1 MAARTGAAEE
11 SSTRHWPVLSLASV
25 SAHSTS
31 TDCCVV
37 VHGRVLDVTSFLR
50 EHPGGAAALSK
61 PGRAGCDVTAH
72 FDRIGHSS
80 AAWARLLTMQIA
92 TLGGERHPA
101 SSDPAGPADKETYA
115 VEWHA
120 ARRRAILKAHP
131 EVAALQGHNHLTP
144 LIGVAVGLLHAATCV
159 LAQRCGSLGLL
170 GGFALT
176 LALAATVGAWCKMI
190 QFAVS
195 HDLCHGTAGA
205 WCRGTLAKHACFH
218 ACTLPSVGGETHQ
231 YYTLQHL
238 GHHAA
243 LGDLSLLSSEPQS
256 QSRRA
261 PAAVAVAESQQVSD
275 APMPPAVEEEALPPP
290 QSAPESPRD
299 GEQAGHRLL
308 PPPAA
313 KEVAPT
319 EAEAVPTFSAHD
331 LMMINLEFDGD
342 LPSPA
347 AVLLMVLNSDDT
359 RSQLPPNVEW
369 VHAYANH
376 WATKLLWQPVFQ
388 LGHYTLLVVIHLS
401 LAVPINPLTYPLAAA
416 YLAAPPATQRRGALL
431 GARALARVLG
441 WLLPPGNKL
450 YQATYGRAALERS
463 AATYAA
469 ALSQPA
475 VHAVAVAGLSMGAH
489 TWLWL
494 GLSYVLLAYGV
505 PRPSIGSC
513 ILGLLYLYLSELF
526 LHGFACHP
534 YFGYF
539 LGVHRSGGDGFAP
552 PSDGAK
558 PTPSARTSTSTADAA
573 AAAAVSGGCQPT
585 MSTYSRLTSLS
596 CLNLNLHVEHHDFPQ
611 VPWSRLPAVKAAAP
625 EFYATLEQSPGFVYT
640 VRQWLLRGDGWDYGC
655 ATPGKARETF
665 LGAARRAA

>member
-1 MAARTGAAEE
+1 MAADSVAGTAA

-25 SAHSTS
+25 SAHNTS

-37 VHGRVLDVTSFLR
+37 VHGRVLDVTSFLK

-61 PGRAGCDVTAH
+61 PGRAGCDVTEH

-80 AAWARLLTMQIA
+80 VAWKKLLTMQIG
-92 TLGGERHPA
+92 TLGEEPHP
-101 SSDPAGPADKETYA
+101 SSSVGPADKETYA

-144 LIGVAVGLLHAATCV
+144 LIGVGVGLLHAVTCV
-159 LAQRCGSLGLL
+159 LAQRCGSLGIL
-170 GGFALT
+170 GGLGLT
-176 LALAATVGAWCKMI
+176 LALAATVGAWCKMV
-190 QFAVS
+190 QFAVA

-205 WCRGTLAKHACFH
+205 WCRGTLAKHMCFH

-243 LGDLSLLSSEPQS
+243 LGDLSLLTSELQS
-256 QSRRA
+256 QTRKA
-261 PAAVAVAESQQVSD
+261 PAAVAVADAQQASD
-275 APMPPAVEEEALPPP
+275 APMPPAVEEEAPPPP
-290 QSAPESPRD
+290 QSAPASPRD
-299 GEQAGHRLL
+299 GEHAGQRLL
-308 PPPAA
+308 PPPAP
-313 KEVAPT
+313 KEASAEP
-319 EAEAVPTFSAHD
+319 EAAATFSAHD

-347 AVLLMVLNSDDT
+347 AVLLMVLNSDET
-359 RSQLPPNVEW
+359 RGQLPPNVEW
-369 VHAYANH
+369 VHSYANH
-376 WATKLLWQPVFQ
+376 WATKLLWQPVYQ

-431 GARALARVLG
+431 GARTLARVMG
-441 WLLPPGNKL
+441 WLLPSMSKSEL
-450 YQATYGRAALERS
+450 YQATYGGAALERS

-475 VHAVAVAGLSMGAH
+475 VHSVAVAGLSMGAH

-494 GLSYVLLAYGV
+494 GLSYALLAHGV
-505 PRPSIGSC
+505 PRPSAWTC
-513 ILGLLYLYLSELF
+513 ALGLLYLYLSELF

-552 PSDGAK
+552 PSDGAEQ
-558 PTPSARTSTSTADAA
+558 PMPAARTSASTADADA
-573 AAAAVSGGCQPT
+573 ATAVGGGCQPT

-596 CLNLNLHVEHHDFPQ
+596 CLNLNFHVEHHDFPQ
-611 VPWSRLPAVKAAAP
+611 VPWSRLPAIKAAAP

-655 ATPGKARETF
+655 APPGKARETF
-665 LGAARRAA
+665 LGKAKP